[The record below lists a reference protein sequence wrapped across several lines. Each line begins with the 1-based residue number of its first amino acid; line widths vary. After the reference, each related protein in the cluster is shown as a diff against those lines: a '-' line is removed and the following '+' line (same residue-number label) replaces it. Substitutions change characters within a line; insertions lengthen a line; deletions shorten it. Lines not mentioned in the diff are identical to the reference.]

1 MLVERY
7 AACSGRSVSDVDYYV
22 ALGYWKLACILAGVA
37 TRYAAGQMG
46 STDAEALA
54 SLFGD
59 QLEKLVDAAST
70 AAEKAGR

>member
-1 MLVERY
+1 MLVDRY
-7 AACSGRSVSDVDYYV
+7 AACSGRSVSDVDFYV

-46 STDAEALA
+46 SADADALA

-59 QLEKLVDAAST
+59 QLERLVDAAS
-70 AAEKAGR
+70 ASAEKAGR